1 MVFRLAVYRFENCEL
16 DVSQYVFRRDGERVG
31 LEPRVFDLLHYLIQH
46 RDRAV
51 DKDELQDAVW
61 ATIVTEASLA
71 RAIMKARRVVGDDA
85 TRQAVIRT
93 VRRYGYQ
100 FVAPVTDLST
110 QPADAKPSAD
120 SDSPASTGAPSL
132 AVLPFFDLSP
142 DKDQDYFCEGI
153 AEEILNALCRLDGLH
168 LAARTSAL
176 QYKDRAV
183 DVREVGRAL
192 GVDNVLEGSV
202 RRAGE
207 RLRVTAQLIDARTGY
222 HLWSERYDR
231 TTEDIFAIQD
241 EISTRIVGA
250 LRLELTPSDRASL
263 QITAPS
269 SFTAYDCYLHGLKF
283 LHRFGR
289 RNLQVA
295 IDMFE
300 RAIQADSSY
309 APAWAGLSEA
319 YCLLYRY
326 AEPEEEH
333 RERALS
339 ASEKAIQLDPD
350 CAEAQVARGLSADLM
365 EDYAGAEDAFETAIE
380 RNPKLYEAWYFY
392 ARCCAAIGDFEKA
405 AGLFERAAE
414 VDPEDYQAIIIAMQ
428 AYDRLGDGESRTD
441 AARRAVRR
449 AEKRLAR
456 NPDDVRALDLSA
468 HAWIVLGF
476 PEKGIAWAER
486 ALAIQPDDAATNYNA
501 ACAYVSVGDHER
513 ALELLENVSLKGLV
527 NRSWMESDATLDPL
541 REHPRFKAILLEAK

>member
-1 MVFRLAVYRFENCEL
+1 MYRFENCEL
-16 DVSQYVFRRDGERVG
+16 DASQHMFRRDGVRVP
-31 LEPRVFDLLHYLIQH
+31 LEPKVFELLHYLIQH

-51 DKDELQDAVW
+51 DKDELQNAVW
-61 ATIVTEASLA
+61 ATIVTEASLT

-100 FVAPVTDLST
+100 FVAPVTDLRAQTANTTAST
-110 QPADAKPSAD
+110 EYE
-120 SDSPASTGAPSL
+120 SPAPTGAPSL
-132 AVLPFFDLSP
+132 TVLPFSDLSP
-142 DKDQDYFCEGI
+142 NKDQDYFCEGI

-176 QYKDRAV
+176 QFRDKAV

-202 RRAGE
+202 RRAGA
-207 RLRVTAQLIDARTGY
+207 RLRVTAQLIDARTGF
-222 HLWSERYDR
+222 HLWSQRYDR

-241 EISTRIVGA
+241 EIAARIVEA
-250 LRLELTPSDRASL
+250 LRVELTPSDRASL
-263 QITAPS
+263 QIISPS
-269 SFTAYDCYLHGLKF
+269 SFSAYDHYLHGLKF

-289 RNLQVA
+289 RNLQLA

-326 AEPEEEH
+326 AEPEDKH
-333 RERALS
+333 REQAHS
-339 ASEKAIQLDPD
+339 ASMKAIQLDPD
-350 CAEAQVARGLSADLM
+350 CAEAQVARGLSSEII
-365 EDYAGAEDAFETAIE
+365 EDYAEAQDAFEMAIE
-380 RNPKLYEAWYFY
+380 RNPRLYEAWYFY

-405 AGLFERAAE
+405 VGLFERAAE
-414 VDPEDYQAIIIAMQ
+414 VDPEDYQSIIIAMQ
-428 AYDRLGDGESRTD
+428 AYERLGDKEGQID

-449 AEKRLAR
+449 AEKKLAR

-486 ALAIQPDDAATNYNA
+486 ALTIQPDDAATNYNT
-501 ACAYVSVGDHER
+501 ACAYVCVGDHER
-513 ALELLENVSLKGLV
+513 ALTLLENISLKGLV
-527 NRSWMESDATLDPL
+527 NRKWMESDATLDPL
-541 REHPRFKAILLEAK
+541 REYPRFKAILLQAR